1 MRCARLGC
9 SLLIMLA
16 LAGCGG
22 SGQRSSTTAEFPE
35 FGFKLEMPSD
45 WMNIAGD
52 LQNKRATQLTFK
64 LENLVGAEHTFLA
77 RLPQSIEPQLA
88 NWTKFHFT
96 EVVEKSRGEATVG
109 GIAAWTITYESKV
122 RPGADITLVRYWV
135 VVKGDLLYLF
145 RVVFPPGSEPEDGP
159 VAAAMIGSIR
169 FIEAAKT
176 NVPPLAPNGSPP
188 AKDTPK

>member
-9 SLLIMLA
+9 SLLMMLV
-16 LAGCGG
+16 LVGCGG
-22 SGQRSSTTAEFPE
+22 SEQRLSTAQEFPE

-52 LQNKRATQLTFK
+52 LQNKHATQLTFK

-77 RLPQSIEPQLA
+77 GLPPSIEPQLA

-96 EVVEKSRGEATVG
+96 EVVETSRGDATVG
-109 GIAAWTITYESKV
+109 GLAAWTITYESKV

-135 VVKGDLLYLF
+135 VVKSDLLYLF
-145 RVVFPPGSEPEDGP
+145 RVVFPPGREPEDGP

-176 NVPPLAPNGSPP
+176 GVTPLAPIESPA
-188 AKDTPK
+188 AKDTAK